1 MTARR
6 APRCTLVTLLSLVG
20 LLLSGAAPAGTQ
32 LEDEHQKDLYF
43 LGVALANYITP
54 FRLTPEELETV
65 KLGLTEA
72 IKGEA
77 TELDPQVYGQRLQ
90 TLQQQRVAVSLAEE
104 QKLAE
109 AFLSEQAGLPGA
121 TTLESGLIMTELA
134 PGTGESPTAAD
145 QVRVHYVGTLRN
157 GTEFDSSFS
166 RGEPAEFP
174 LGGVIPCWTE
184 GLSKMKVGGK
194 SRLVCPASIAYGDRG
209 APPAIPGGAA
219 LMFEVELLE
228 IVKATEKATE

>member
-6 APRCTLVTLLSLVG
+6 APRRTLVILLPVAG
-20 LLLSGAAPAGTQ
+20 LLLSGAATAGTQ

-43 LGVALANYITP
+43 MGMRLANYIAP
-54 FRLTPEELETV
+54 FRLSPEELETV
-65 KLGLTEA
+65 KLGLTESL
-72 IKGEA
+72 KGEA

-90 TLQQQRVAVSLAEE
+90 TLQQQRIAVSLTEE
-104 QKLAE
+104 QELAK
-109 AFLSEQAGLPGA
+109 AFLSQQAELPGA
-121 TTLESGLIMTELA
+121 TTLESGLIMTELE
-134 PGTGESPTAAD
+134 PGTGESPTSKD
-145 QVRVHYVGTLRN
+145 QVRVHYIGTLRN

-174 LGGVIPCWTE
+174 
-184 GLSKMKVGGK
+184 
-194 SRLVCPASIAYGDRG
+194 G

-228 IVKATEKATE
+228 IVKATE

>member
-6 APRCTLVTLLSLVG
+6 APRRTALVLLPLAG
-20 LLLSGAAPAGTQ
+20 LLLSSAAAAGTQ

-43 LGVALANYITP
+43 LGIALADYITP
-54 FRLTPEELETV
+54 FRLSPEELETV
-65 KLGLTEA
+65 KLGLSEK

-77 TELDPQVYGQRLQ
+77 TDLDRQVYGKRLQ
-90 TLQQQRVAVSLAEE
+90 TLQQQRVAISLTEE
-104 QKLAE
+104 QELAK
-109 AFLSEQAGLPGA
+109 AFLSQQAELPGA
-121 TTLESGLIMTELA
+121 TTLESGLIMTELE
-134 PGTGESPTAAD
+134 PGTGESPTSKD
-145 QVRVHYVGTLRN
+145 QVRVHYAGTLRD
-157 GTEFDSSFS
+157 GTEFDSSVR
-166 RGEPAEFP
+166 RGQPAEFP

-219 LMFEVELLE
+219 LVFEVELLE
-228 IVKATEKATE
+228 ILNATE